1 VLDWSGHLGGGSCA
15 VGVADA
21 ARLLCVIAFGLSL
34 QQLLLHVMLCGSRER
49 FLDNFPV
56 LSLHTGAAHLHSSIQ
71 MQKGVLQRKS
81 QRGEARQLTEPSELS
96 SPF

>member
-1 VLDWSGHLGGGSCA
+1 MRTWLLN
-15 VGVADA
+15 
-21 ARLLCVIAFGLSL
+21 RLCVIAVALSL
-34 QQLLLHVMLCGSRER
+34 QLLLLREILWGSREH
-49 FLDNFPV
+49 FLDNFRV

-81 QRGEARQLTEPSELS
+81 QRGEAKQLTEPSELS